1 MSTPGL
7 LRRAL
12 ALAATALAFLAAP
25 GSALAQSGPSLEPAA
40 AQAWS
45 GLRVK
50 GQKIVDGSGAEFVA
64 KGFGIGEWT
73 NTEAYMLEWPD
84 GNGKYLWYYGYT
96 RIHDTLDTL
105 MGPTAAAQY
114 WTTWNANVVNE
125 ADFARMH
132 GWGVNTLRISINYHW
147 LSPSDGVYLDSGWAW
162 LDQMVAWGK
171 AHGIYLVLCMHA
183 APGAQSPELMSDTVD
198 GKAHL
203 WTEPS
208 VYQPWTTH
216 LWTAI
221 AQRYA
226 NETTVAGYD
235 LLDEPLLSEDNP
247 NSGGSTIR
255 AFYVK
260 LTAAIRAVDRNH
272 VIFACGPAW
281 CGSPAAMKTLL
292 PTWDDNLAFVFHKY
306 WDKND
311 KASIQ
316 GYLNIRSKN
325 NVPLWN
331 GETGESDAKWAGDM
345 VDLMA
350 ANDIGWSWWTYK
362 KVNQDNQPCSIPEP
376 PNYNKILAYVKGTG
390 SQPSQSTAQTIM
402 LQLAANAATSDCV
415 WDDAFTQALFGVN
428 H

>member
-1 MSTPGL
+1 MPSPGI
-7 LRRAL
+7 LRLGRAL
-12 ALAATALAFLAAP
+12 AAAVLVSLGAAA
-25 GSALAQSGPSLEPAA
+25 SLAQPASA
-40 AQAWS
+40 DPASSWG

-50 GQKIVDGSGAEFVA
+50 GQKIVDASGAEFIS

-105 MGPTAAAQY
+105 MGTGPAAQY
-114 WTTWNANVVNE
+114 WQTWNANVMTE
-125 ADFARMH
+125 ADFARMQR
-132 GWGVNTLRISINYHW
+132 WGVNTLRISINYHW
-147 LSPSDGVYLDSGWAW
+147 LSPADGVYLDSGWAW

-183 APGAQSPELMSDTVD
+183 APGAQNPELMSDTVD
-198 GKAHL
+198 GKPHL
-203 WTEPS
+203 WTEPD
-208 VYQPWTTH
+208 VYQPWALH
-216 LWTAI
+216 LWQAI

-235 LLDEPLLSEDNP
+235 LLDEPLLSESDSV
-247 NSGGSTIR
+247 SGGATVR
-255 AFYVK
+255 AFYVQA
-260 LTAAIRAVDRNH
+260 TQAIRAVDTH
-272 VIFACGPAW
+272 HIVFACGTDW
-281 CGSPAAMKTLL
+281 CGSTAGMKAIL
-292 PTWDDNLAFVFHKY
+292 PTWDDNMVLVFHKY

-316 GYLNIRSKN
+316 GYLNIRSKH

-331 GETGESDAKWAGDM
+331 GETGENTAQWAQGM
-345 VDLMA
+345 VDLLA
-350 ANDIGWSWWTYK
+350 ANDIGWSWWTWK
-362 KVNQDNQPCSIPEP
+362 KVNQDQQPCSIPEP
-376 PNYNKILAYVKGTG
+376 PNYKKILDYVSGKG
-390 SQPSQSTAQTIM
+390 SQPSQSASDTIM

-415 WDDAFTQALFGVN
+415 WDDAYTQALFGTN